1 MPPGGRE
8 WWSGCDSVGVAHAYS
23 KAVEIVAPKSS
34 LTPCILDDDPVE
46 LEALAALIA
55 EMGYEPI
62 PTSDPEEALKM
73 VRYGR
78 CRLVLAD
85 VHTPGS
91 EWL

>member
-1 MPPGGRE
+1 M
-8 WWSGCDSVGVAHAYS
+8 AHGYS
-23 KAVEIVAPKSS
+23 KAVEIATATKSS
-34 LTPCILDDDPVE
+34 LTPCILDGDPE
-46 LEALAALIA
+46 QLEMLSALVT

-85 VHTPGS
+85 MNMPSTNP
-91 EWL
+91 L